1 VARRIR
7 DLILAEGWSDAARA
21 YDGRP
26 QPGVVPGQEP
36 VEAELQRRGIELRRS
51 EHLASRIDAADRL
64 PPGRRSGPAIR
75 DRLSDG
81 DGFVHRMQPD
91 GDGRAEE
98 GTFTLCTC
106 WMVECLARCGERA
119 AATELFE
126 RVLARANDVGLLA
139 EEFAPGGRSMLG
151 NMPQAYSH
159 VGLIAAAA
167 TLGETAE
174 RA

>member
-1 VARRIR
+1 
-7 DLILAEGWSDAARA
+7 
-21 YDGRP
+21 
-26 QPGVVPGQEP
+26 
-36 VEAELQRRGIELRRS
+36 
-51 EHLASRIDAADRL
+51 
-64 PPGRRSGPAIR
+64 
-75 DRLSDG
+75 
-81 DGFVHRMQPD
+81 
-91 GDGRAEE
+91 
-98 GTFTLCTC
+98 
-106 WMVECLARCGERA
+106 MVECLARCGERA